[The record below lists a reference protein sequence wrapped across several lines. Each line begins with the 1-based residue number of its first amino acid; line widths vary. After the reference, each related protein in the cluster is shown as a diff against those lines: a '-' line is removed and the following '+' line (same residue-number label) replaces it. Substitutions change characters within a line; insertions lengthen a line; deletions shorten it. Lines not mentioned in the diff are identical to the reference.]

1 MLIQIILSI
10 IEDSI
15 LSFFIARTTK
25 VKKQVPFIITSTFIC
40 SLMTNVFNYYEPIT
54 EYLPLAIFLTN
65 ISLLKYFKVK
75 INFNIVIWC
84 ILAPILI
91 ILTDLIALLLFSFY
105 AYFNITIIT
114 NNQQYITYASFLAKI
129 LFLMICILIL
139 NIQQKNKNILS
150 FKTWGILLPIYLS
163 VFFSIY
169 ILGNAIVSNT
179 LNNHSILLLINIQV
193 ILSVLII
200 VLYYI
205 IQKESLNIKKI
216 ELNAQKEKY
225 IKQNKSLMLTL
236 HDEISTID
244 HNNMYTLLSIK
255 NLLNKNN
262 LNEINGIIDK
272 KIYELKK
279 YKNII
284 YSGNPYFDQV
294 FNREINNYCLLGK
307 DIKIMCLISN
317 SDFEINQLEMDYILD
332 ILKYLISI
340 SSVKPFTID
349 INDKLKFL
357 NISFIFYSIKD
368 IEKNKLT
375 NLKKIYSTDKIK
387 YQYTNNDHLICFK
400 LIMETSL

>member
-225 IKQNKSLMLTL
+225 IKQNKSLMLKL